1 MKTISESLWLK
12 PFIVLLISSQLSG
25 CYHMKRVTKPPEE
38 IMAEKPKRV
47 VVEKSDS
54 TKIELY
60 NAFLE
65 NDTLKGY
72 LFSGSGPTPESIK
85 YYNKIAI
92 NEIQNIYIRALNPFT
107 TILLISGVVMIM
119 MTIYVSFAVGGFIS
133 TFSYW

>member
-1 MKTISESLWLK
+1 MKTISDSTWLK
-12 PFIVLLISSQLSG
+12 PFIVLLISSQLFG
-25 CYHMKRVTKPPEE
+25 CYHMKRVNKPIEE

-47 VVEKSDS
+47 MVEKTDS
-54 TKIELY
+54 SKIELY

-65 NDTLKGY
+65 NDSLKGY
-72 LFSGSGPTPESIK
+72 LFSGSGPTPESLK
-85 YYNKIAI
+85 YYSKVAI

>member
-1 MKTISESLWLK
+1 MKTWYGSIWLK
-12 PFIVLLISSQLSG
+12 PFIILLISGHLSG
-25 CYHMKRVTKPPEE
+25 CYHMQRVNKPIEE
-38 IMAEKPKRV
+38 IMAEKPKLV
-47 VVEKSDS
+47 VVEKADS
-54 TKIELY
+54 SKIELY

-65 NDTLKGY
+65 NDSLKGY
-72 LFSGSGPTPESIK
+72 LFSGSGPTPESLK

-119 MTIYVSFAVGGFIS
+119 MTIYISYAVCGFIS

>member
-1 MKTISESLWLK
+1 
-12 PFIVLLISSQLSG
+12 
-25 CYHMKRVTKPPEE
+25 MKRSTKPLEE

-60 NAFLE
+60 NVFLE
-65 NDTLKGY
+65 NDSLKGY

-119 MTIYVSFAVGGFIS
+119 MTIYVSFAVGGLIS

>member
-1 MKTISESLWLK
+1 MKTISDSTWLK
-12 PFIVLLISSQLSG
+12 PFIVLLISSQLFD
-25 CYHMKRVTKPPEE
+25 CYHMKRVNKPIEE

-47 VVEKSDS
+47 MVEKTDS
-54 TKIELY
+54 SKIELY

-65 NDTLKGY
+65 NDSLKGY
-72 LFSGSGPTPESIK
+72 LFSGSGPTPESIQ

-92 NEIQNIYIRALNPFT
+92 HEIQNIYIRALNPFT

-119 MTIYVSFAVGGFIS
+119 MTLYLSFAVGGFIS